1 MQSAADDALI
11 AYTDIQDW
19 ASNEFRRN
27 GLAQLWRGR
36 EAYPTAYLCSTFWK
50 QLDATSD
57 PRQFVFGR
65 CYDESSA
72 NNPFGRVDLTEEM
85 QNTEA
90 AKFQPCNPGYFW
102 YSNGTW
108 PEGYWSKLTN
118 KWQDKATRSAAQQH
132 FPERRYAWSDY
143 DIRGSG
149 IITGGS
155 KSPAG
160 QETSQ
165 QVPTLPLIMRT
176 EYAPPSISWRNSAP
190 RLLTIRSSIPIY
202 RLIHYLPADWMHS
215 LPLSTPNYGFCTSTI
230 SPKDMPTGEE
240 QTFRCCFL
248 LPTTGQ

>member
-90 AKFQPCNPGYFW
+90 AKFQPCNPVI
-102 YSNGTW
+102 SGT
-108 PEGYWSKLTN
+108 
-118 KWQDKATRSAAQQH
+118 ATGH
-132 FPERRYAWSDY
+132 GRRVIGA
-143 DIRGSG
+143 
-149 IITGGS
+149 
-155 KSPAG
+155 
-160 QETSQ
+160 
-165 QVPTLPLIMRT
+165 
-176 EYAPPSISWRNSAP
+176 N
-190 RLLTIRSSIPIY
+190 
-202 RLIHYLPADWMHS
+202 
-215 LPLSTPNYGFCTSTI
+215 
-230 SPKDMPTGEE
+230 
-240 QTFRCCFL
+240 
-248 LPTTGQ
+248 

>member
-118 KWQDKATRSAAQQH
+118 KWQDKATRPQLNNIFLKGDMPGVIMTYAEAELLLAEAK
-132 FPERRYAWSDY
+132 PLGRRHHN
-143 DIRGSG
+143 RC
-149 IITGGS
+149 
-155 KSPAG
+155 
-160 QETSQ
+160 
-165 QVPTLPLIMRT
+165 R
-176 EYAPPSISWRNSAP
+176 RF
-190 RLLTIRSSIPIY
+190 
-202 RLIHYLPADWMHS
+202 HS
-215 LPLSTPNYGFCTSTI
+215 L
-230 SPKDMPTGEE
+230 
-240 QTFRCCFL
+240 
-248 LPTTGQ
+248 